1 MNDAGANRVGAN
13 RTRTHVPTR
22 HFRIGVVP
30 ISLTTPIRPLMDE
43 YASLYRAY
51 ARADAGSSAI
61 RLEVSRSPLS
71 LRRRRRYRVAANG
84 RLQFEPS
91 RFEEVLPYV
100 EWTLNWHVP
109 NLLPDCLQFHA
120 SAVEVDGHGVIL
132 PGESGVGKSTLTA
145 GLLAGGARYLCD
157 EFALVDTRTA
167 LLQPYP
173 RALCI
178 KKAAHPV
185 IRELG
190 LRLHG
195 RRRHVKSTKGTVGFL
210 DPLSVRPN
218 AIGRPAP
225 VRFIIFPRYIPGA
238 DPALVP
244 ISRAE
249 AAFSLLPTCFNLL
262 RCARPGVDMVASLVR
277 SAACYRL
284 VAGDLSRTCTR
295 VLALL
300 RSETARSARTA

>member
-1 MNDAGANRVGAN
+1 M
-13 RTRTHVPTR
+13 
-22 HFRIGVVP
+22 
-30 ISLTTPIRPLMDE
+30 SLRTPIRPLMDE

-51 ARADAGSSAI
+51 ATADSGPTAI
-61 RLEVSRSPLS
+61 RLEVSRSSLS
-71 LRRRRRYRVAANG
+71 LRRRRRYRVSANG
-84 RLQFEPS
+84 QLQFEPS
-91 RFEEVLPYV
+91 RLEEVLPYV

-120 SAVEVDGHGVIL
+120 SAVEIDGQGVIL

-178 KKAAHPV
+178 KKAAYPV
-185 IRELG
+185 IRDLG

-195 RRRHVKSTKGTVGFL
+195 GRRHVKSTKGTVGFL
-210 DPLSVRPN
+210 DPLSVRPD

-225 VRFIIFPRYIPGA
+225 VRFIIFPRYTPGA
-238 DPALVP
+238 DPALIP
-244 ISRAE
+244 IRRAE

-262 RCARPGVDMVASLVR
+262 RCTRPGVDMVASLVR

-284 VAGDLSRTCTR
+284 IVGDLPRTCAQ

-300 RSETARSARTA
+300 HGQEARSARTA

>member
-1 MNDAGANRVGAN
+1 MNDAATNQICAMKAPP
-13 RTRTHVPTR
+13 HVPTR

-30 ISLTTPIRPLMDE
+30 ISLTTSIRPLMDE

-51 ARADAGSSAI
+51 TTAEADPAAI
-61 RLEVSRSPLS
+61 QLEVSRSSLS
-71 LRRRRRYRVAANG
+71 LKRRRRYRVSANG
-84 RLQFEPS
+84 QLRFEPS
-91 RFEEVLPYV
+91 RLEEVLPYV

-120 SAVEVDGHGVIL
+120 SAVEIDGQGVIL

-157 EFALVDTRTA
+157 EFALLDTRTG

-185 IRELG
+185 IRDMG

-210 DPLSVRPN
+210 DPLSVSPD

-225 VRFIIFPRYIPGA
+225 VRFIIFPRYTPGA
-238 DPALVP
+238 DPALLP

-249 AAFSLLPTCFNLL
+249 AAFSLLPACFNLL
-262 RCARPGVDMVASLVR
+262 RCTRPGVDMVASLVR

-284 VAGDLSRTCTR
+284 VAGDLPRTCAQ
-295 VLALL
+295 VLAML
-300 RSETARSARTA
+300 RDRTARSARTA